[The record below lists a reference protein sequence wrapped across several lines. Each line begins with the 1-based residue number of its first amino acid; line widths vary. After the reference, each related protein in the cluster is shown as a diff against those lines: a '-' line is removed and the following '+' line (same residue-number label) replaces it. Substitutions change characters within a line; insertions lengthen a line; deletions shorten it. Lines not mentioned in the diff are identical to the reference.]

1 MRSPRCGNEQAEA
14 PECARCGIVFAR
26 YRPRAAPE
34 PPSPHGSAA
43 GGPADAPARPG
54 GLLTPFLVVLA
65 ALGLVAV
72 GVVRLS
78 GPRRDL
84 FELPKTARRRPTVPI
99 PTEPPSYSFRG
110 AAPAPA
116 ARPVGVEPPVGSVPG
131 AEAPPTPTIDVLSL
145 YPSPAPRP
153 VSGSWR
159 TGASGY
165 DEAAAEAKASGA
177 PLVLYFYTDWCGF
190 CRRLDST
197 YLTSPELQAFLS
209 SAAKARVN
217 PESGEAERELASR
230 FGVRG
235 YPAFFV
241 FPSGGGGPRRVH
253 PFRGGG
259 DATPADFAAECRRA
273 AG

>member
-1 MRSPRCGNEQAEA
+1 MRCPRCGNEQSDA

-34 PPSPHGSAA
+34 LPAGHGPVVS
-43 GGPADAPARPG
+43 GPAVPPARTG
-54 GLLTPFLVVLA
+54 GLLGPVLVVLA
-65 ALGLVAV
+65 AAGLVAV
-72 GVVRLS
+72 GIVRLN

-84 FELPKTARRRPTVPI
+84 FELPKPARRRPPVPP
-99 PTEPPSYSFRG
+99 PTEPPSYAFRG
-110 AAPAPA
+110 LAPAPA
-116 ARPVGVEPPVGSVPG
+116 ARPPVEPPSAGVPG
-131 AEAPPTPTIDVLSL
+131 SEPLPTPTTDVLSL

-165 DEAAAEAKASGA
+165 EEAAAEAKASGA

-197 YLTSPELQAFLS
+197 YLSSPEVQGFLS

-217 PESGEAERELASR
+217 PESGAPERELASR

-235 YPAFFV
+235 YPVFLV
-241 FPSGGGGPRRVH
+241 FPASGGGPRRVH

-259 DATPADFAAECRRA
+259 DASPSEFAEECRRA
-273 AG
+273 AS